1 MLKLKKVAVTGGT
14 ASGKSTVCRA
24 FQNLGAIAVDA
35 DAIVH
40 ELLSSDADLV
50 QQIIRLLGNDVLD
63 NGKLSRRL
71 IADKVFKNPEILH
84 ALEKLLHP
92 AVLRK
97 IDQVYKSA
105 CQSGKTGLFVA
116 EIPLLYEIGA
126 DASYDTV
133 IAVLSEPGEC
143 RKRFRETGHPDAE
156 YERRMKRQWQPEE
169 KAKRADYVIRNNG
182 SIGDLRR
189 QAAELYNI
197 LNPKEG

>member
-14 ASGKSTVCRA
+14 ASGKSTVCRI
-24 FQNLGAIAVDA
+24 FQDLGAIAVDA

-40 ELLSSDADLV
+40 ELLSTDADLV

-97 IDQVYKSA
+97 IDQAYKSA
-105 CQSGKTGLFVA
+105 CQNGKTGFFVA

-126 DASYDTV
+126 DASYDV
-133 IAVLSEPGEC
+133 IVVVLSEPEES
-143 RKRFRETGHPDAE
+143 RKHFIQAGHSDAE
-156 YERRMKRQWQPEE
+156 YERHMKRQWQPEE
-169 KAKRADYVIRNNG
+169 KARRADYVIRNSG
-182 SIGDLRR
+182 SIGDLCR

-197 LNPKEG
+197 LNPKNG